1 MKMKVAEVLMVVSL
15 VMVTVLQKTVEM
27 LDVLKHFAQV
37 VALKAAVVV
46 MMEVYVWQL
55 NFLH

>member
-1 MKMKVAEVLMVVSL
+1 MKVAEVLMVVSL
-15 VMVTVLQKTVEM
+15 VMATVLRKTVEM
-27 LDVLKHFAQV
+27 LDVLKHSAQV